1 MLTPERIIV
10 LEEEGGRAG
19 GKAGQGRVKSNH
31 HLTEIARMTFLK
43 KTPDVITLYFR
54 MGGMKEGEGGRE
66 KVVEGGSPKKENLK
80 GRAYR
85 VSEKEEFIGAL
96 QGRLQR
102 FK

>member
-19 GKAGQGRVKSNH
+19 GRAGQGRVKSNH
-31 HLTEIARMTFLK
+31 HLTELARMTFLK

-54 MGGMKEGEGGRE
+54 RGGVEAEGGRE
-66 KVVEGGSPKKENLK
+66 GGVEDGSPKKEDLK

-85 VSEKEEFIGAL
+85 VARKEEFIGAL